1 MRAIVR
7 KTVESCA
14 ARAAD
19 WGLVI
24 GEAYARGSPGGYGL
38 TRARSCGWGRQDA
51 SVTIVPL
58 TDAASSAQSPTT
70 RCCEGFLQPFE
81 ALDAEDHGG
90 RRQRGAGIP
99 RGLRETLRDR
109 ARPRFARGLDGGVIR
124 ASGERTID
132 GGGRDDRETT
142 RRRRP
147 QVVVER
153 TAEDAKRGERPL
165 EEPVVRLGLAGEAAA
180 AAPAPDE
187 VKEAVD
193 RADRAVDVLG
203 ERGHR
208 ELVGQVAHSR
218 RMPGTSPASA
228 SSLSESC
235 PDGDHPRPGRSQGA
249 GSRESAGARRAGD
262 QHDAA
267 RERGSQ
273 SSVARMPAVD
283 SITGRIFFS
292 SASKNIDSGN
302 SSSST
307 SSV

>member
-1 MRAIVR
+1 M
-7 KTVESCA
+7 
-14 ARAAD
+14 
-19 WGLVI
+19 
-24 GEAYARGSPGGYGL
+24 
-38 TRARSCGWGRQDA
+38 
-51 SVTIVPL
+51 PL
-58 TDAASSAQSPTT
+58 TDAASSAQSPTNAL
-70 RCCEGFLQPFE
+70 CEGLLQPFE
-81 ALDAEDHGG
+81 ALDAEDHGR

-109 ARPRFARGLDGGVIR
+109 ARPRFARGLDRGVIR

-165 EEPVVRLGLAGEAAA
+165 EEPVVRLGLAGQAAA

-187 VKEAVD
+187 VQEAVD

-203 ERGHR
+203 ERAHR
-208 ELVGQVAHSR
+208 ELVGQVAHFR
-218 RMPGTSPASA
+218 ANARHFAGERVE
-228 SSLSESC
+228 LVGVV

-267 RERGSQ
+267 RERVLSHRLPGCP
-273 SSVARMPAVD
+273 RW
-283 SITGRIFFS
+283 R
-292 SASKNIDSGN
+292 
-302 SSSST
+302 
-307 SSV
+307 